1 MMPWFAAFWIF
12 FSMANSGL
20 PGTSGFVGEFMVI
33 LASFQHNVWV
43 ALGAAVTLILGAAY
57 TLWMIRRV
65 VFGDV
70 ANAEVAALTDVN
82 RREVLVL
89 GVFALFTLALG
100 VYPRPLTDLMEAP
113 IAQLLGQLAMT
124 KL

>member
-1 MMPWFAAFWIF
+1 M
-12 FSMANSGL
+12 
-20 PGTSGFVGEFMVI
+20 
-33 LASFQHNVWV
+33 WV